1 MTFKDSSLR
10 IGSNGSKLDFI
21 LLTIRQPHES
31 ILIGRYM
38 ASLSSTNLSRDDSGM
53 TAVIEFLSAF
63 TLFLMILTA
72 FLSLAQ
78 LEMGSNDTS
87 VDRLDRAASQG
98 LDRLT
103 SDGGWYVPIDD
114 NGQLDYDNSTSQWH
128 IQSIED
134 LNKGIVLT
142 GLMEGDI
149 IDFNR
154 IAALKNVTEDKLAKG
169 IGIDE
174 SYSIN
179 LVVKISKSN
188 DANRDGLI
196 LFSGGTERGTAKASS
211 SSFKELQSGD
221 EELIVILEVHD
232 GGRKTN
238 DLILTEIS
246 PRSVS
251 GAPEWIEIYNP
262 NDFAIDLN
270 GWSLSHISPNSNTNI
285 LFREGIVSGL
295 SVSIMTGDANS
306 QQAGNADHVIDL
318 GQDGFLGVGQID
330 LLNDGGG
337 TVILSYTQLSEFQPV
352 EIMRV
357 VWGGDSGFLLTP
369 SQSLEYF
376 TNNFPPSVEDWRIP
390 SSPNPGFIY

>member
-1 MTFKDSSLR
+1 
-10 IGSNGSKLDFI
+10 
-21 LLTIRQPHES
+21 
-31 ILIGRYM
+31 M